1 MRKYLKYILTII
13 FFVMVIV
20 PNKVSAA
27 SSSTGYIITSYNID
41 MVVNE
46 DNTFNIIET
55 ITAYFTTSKHGIY
68 RKIPL
73 KNNVTR
79 TDGTTSNNRAKI
91 SNISVNENYTTS
103 NERGYKVI
111 KIGDLNKT
119 ITGSHT
125 YTIKYTYNI
134 GKDPLKDAD
143 ELYFNLIGNEW
154 DTSISNVTFTI
165 TMPKSFDKSLL
176 GFSSGVTGSTNSS
189 NISYTVN
196 GNIITGSLKSTLSS
210 GQALTVR
217 LTLPEGYFVGASS
230 NIDVYTVAVIII
242 SLICVLI
249 AYSLWAKYGKDDE
262 VVETV
267 EFYPPEGY
275 NSAEVGFLYEGIA
288 DTKDIISLLIYLADK
303 GYLKIEEISRNYKQ
317 NSIKLSS
324 ENKQIANL
332 KIQELEEKI
341 RLEKLKDVNSPKI
354 RILENSLQIYKNI
367 DKPVEYELSDKEQ
380 DLLTKELN
388 KQKEKF
394 RIIKLKNY
402 DGNNE
407 YERMFF
413 EGLFTPNSN
422 KNSVTITDLYN
433 KFYITLNRI
442 KAKINSKKNKN
453 KIFESS
459 ASGKGKWLIL
469 MIIALF
475 ILITIKPIAEYSEGG
490 IAMLPFALIFPGIGF
505 TFLIGS
511 LIGAIKMPKILE
523 LIWSGM
529 FGGIPWAMI
538 VLPAL
543 TQNTMYLITYIVGII
558 CIAVIILFAKIM
570 PKRTPYGNEI
580 LGKLRGF
587 KRFLETAE
595 KTQLESLVSQNPEYF
610 YNILPYTYA
619 LGVSD
624 VWINQFETI
633 ALQAPNWYDSS
644 NDFDMHTFGS
654 FMTSTMASATTA
666 MSSSPSSN
674 SGGSSGGSS
683 SGGGSSG
690 GGSGGGGGGSW

>member
-1 MRKYLKYILTII
+1 M
-13 FFVMVIV
+13 
-20 PNKVSAA
+20 
-27 SSSTGYIITSYNID
+27 
-41 MVVNE
+41 
-46 DNTFNIIET
+46 
-55 ITAYFTTSKHGIY
+55 
-68 RKIPL
+68 
-73 KNNVTR
+73 
-79 TDGTTSNNRAKI
+79 
-91 SNISVNENYTTS
+91 
-103 NERGYKVI
+103 
-111 KIGDLNKT
+111 
-119 ITGSHT
+119 
-125 YTIKYTYNI
+125 
-134 GKDPLKDAD
+134 
-143 ELYFNLIGNEW
+143 
-154 DTSISNVTFTI
+154 
-165 TMPKSFDKSLL
+165 
-176 GFSSGVTGSTNSS
+176 
-189 NISYTVN
+189 
-196 GNIITGSLKSTLSS
+196 
-210 GQALTVR
+210 
-217 LTLPEGYFVGASS
+217 
-230 NIDVYTVAVIII
+230 
-242 SLICVLI
+242 
-249 AYSLWAKYGKDDE
+249 
-262 VVETV
+262 
-267 EFYPPEGY
+267 
-275 NSAEVGFLYEGIA
+275 
-288 DTKDIISLLIYLADK
+288 
-303 GYLKIEEISRNYKQ
+303 KIEEISRNYKQ

-380 DLLTKELN
+380 GLLIKELN

-453 KIFESS
+453 KIFEAS

-523 LIWSGM
+523 LICSGM
-529 FGGIPWAMI
+529 FGGIPWVMI

-543 TQNTMYLITYIVGII
+543 IQNTMYLITYIVGII

-644 NDFDMHTFGS
+644 NDFDLHTFGS